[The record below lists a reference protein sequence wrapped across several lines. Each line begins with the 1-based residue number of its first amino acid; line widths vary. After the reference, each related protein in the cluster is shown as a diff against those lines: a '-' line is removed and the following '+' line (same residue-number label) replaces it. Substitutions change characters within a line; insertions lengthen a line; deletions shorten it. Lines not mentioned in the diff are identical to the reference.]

1 MINSVTFGKA
11 LCYNYTDKK
20 EILFFKDYK
29 MKKIIAVLSIL
40 LFTGVAAFAQSDLQV
55 LAIVKINKN
64 ESITLKQIKTLCV
77 GYEKQLG
84 RSLTVDEKKQLL
96 DGLIEEK
103 LIVQTAVKAGV
114 SIPDSYVD
122 QAFMQNVSQSLGVN
136 ITEKELDDYLRKAQN
151 KTVEDV
157 LFEQTGMGKVEYKSY
172 LKNQLIKQQYLVQ
185 QNQAKIQ
192 QVAATDEEIRMAYE
206 SNKKDFVQQ
215 DQMKVFVVIVPKG
228 TNPDAAKLKTADIL
242 NKYKDK
248 KLTIEQIVVQSQ
260 AEGSGFN
267 AGQIIL
273 PKAESSAAGLSLPL
287 QKWLDCFSQKEGF
300 IYDIYETPAEYRFFS
315 IVKKYDF
322 KVLAISDIIQPDTTI
337 TVYDYIRSSLTS
349 QKQQIFM
356 KNLEAELGKSLH
368 TAENVEMKKTGDA
381 LNKLLDW
388 GN

>member
-1 MINSVTFGKA
+1 
-11 LCYNYTDKK
+11 
-20 EILFFKDYK
+20 
-29 MKKIIAVLSIL
+29 MKQIIAVLSIL

-192 QVAATDEEIRMAYE
+192 QVAATDEEIRAAAE
-206 SNKKDFVQQ
+206 LAN
-215 DQMKVFVVIVPKG
+215 
-228 TNPDAAKLKTADIL
+228 AAKFI
-242 NKYKDK
+242 DK
-248 KLTIEQIVVQSQ
+248 
-260 AEGSGFN
+260 
-267 AGQIIL
+267 L
-273 PKAESSAAGLSLPL
+273 PQVNS
-287 QKWLDCFSQKEGF
+287 
-300 IYDIYETPAEYRFFS
+300 
-315 IVKKYDF
+315 
-322 KVLAISDIIQPDTTI
+322 
-337 TVYDYIRSSLTS
+337 
-349 QKQQIFM
+349 
-356 KNLEAELGKSLH
+356 
-368 TAENVEMKKTGDA
+368 
-381 LNKLLDW
+381 
-388 GN
+388 